1 MSFIWQSINCKCQYV
16 GSATSFKQH
25 FCIHKSDIKTKKDH
39 CGTARHYN
47 SIWCHPNNPHG
58 YLKVQ
63 LIEQVFCDASKN
75 IESILWEGEKQWQCQ
90 LFTNIYGM
98 NSILIYIVE
107 IKNVAEK
114 SHLFVTSLYFN
125 YLRIHLY
132 PLSDQSQ
139 SNVQGGVLV

>member
-1 MSFIWQSINCKCQYV
+1 MVECINCKCQYV
-16 GSATSFKQH
+16 GSATSFKQR
-25 FCIHKSDIKTKKDH
+25 FYIHKSNIKTKKDH

-63 LIEQVFCDASKN
+63 LIEQVFCDSIQD
-75 IESILWEGEKQWQCQ
+75 IESILWEREKYWQCQ
-90 LFTNIYGM
+90 FFTNTYVM

-107 IKNVAEK
+107 VKKVAEK
-114 SHLFVTSLYFN
+114 SNLFVTSLYFN

-132 PLSDQSQ
+132 PLSD
-139 SNVQGGVLV
+139 